1 MNWIPL
7 LGKEK
12 TFDAAAAWFFSLDVD
27 GSRVTNT
34 NGKIMFQTLAPLGA
48 VHNNFLGRKV
58 WRRAIGL
65 FSSLQSPWVSY
76 FPFSLNQSKTVRSFW
91 MIVCGWE
98 ASDWWCGG
106 LTSPPLDTV
115 CRVAGKIKHFLFNC
129 RRQVLWEK
137 SMIELKSYLNLQ
149 SLRTVP
155 RESRERERERKRT
168 LPLYVTD
175 SKNSLG
181 MNAAM

>member
-58 WRRAIGL
+58 
-65 FSSLQSPWVSY
+65 
-76 FPFSLNQSKTVRSFW
+76 
-91 MIVCGWE
+91 
-98 ASDWWCGG
+98 
-106 LTSPPLDTV
+106 
-115 CRVAGKIKHFLFNC
+115 
-129 RRQVLWEK
+129 
-137 SMIELKSYLNLQ
+137 
-149 SLRTVP
+149 
-155 RESRERERERKRT
+155 
-168 LPLYVTD
+168 
-175 SKNSLG
+175 
-181 MNAAM
+181 